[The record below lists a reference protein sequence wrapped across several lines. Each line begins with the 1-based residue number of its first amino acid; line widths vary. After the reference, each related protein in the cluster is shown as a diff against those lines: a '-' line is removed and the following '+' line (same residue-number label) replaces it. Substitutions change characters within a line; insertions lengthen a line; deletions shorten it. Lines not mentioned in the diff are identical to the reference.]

1 MSEALG
7 LEFSESGF
15 DDMRKV
21 LKDESP
27 RVARILNKKLRGIG
41 TDLSRAA
48 SARFP
53 GGGSYVVQL
62 LAKGVI
68 VRASGGTGARA
79 SRNDWGSDRGVLTA
93 VLESFGSK
101 SANTP
106 QSQSCLATLNARYG
120 TRGRFLNQAWR
131 EGRIGYRSQVR
142 VAAAEAERDLQA
154 QLNAA
159 GCGE

>member
-1 MSEALG
+1 MSEVLV

-21 LKDESP
+21 LKAESP
-27 RVARILNKKLRGIG
+27 RAARLLNKKLRGIG
-41 TDLSRAA
+41 TQLAQAA
-48 SARFP
+48 SAKFP
-53 GGGSYVVQL
+53 GGGSYTVRLNTKGLIVQ
-62 LAKGVI
+62 
-68 VRASGGTGARA
+68 ASGGSGART

-101 SANTP
+101 SANTL

-120 TRGRFLNQAWR
+120 TKGRFLNQAWR

-142 VAAAEAERDLQA
+142 TAAAEVERDLQT